1 MSEDKTSLF
10 DSLLEGRR
18 PIYIAAGVTILGLV
32 LLVAFALLLFRSS
45 DEDKNNGTAE
55 ATVTISEIDSGDGSG
70 LPATPPPD
78 VVVLGISNSATISV
92 SLSTPATLDID
103 GQRFGLRAESVTTE
117 ERWQPQLP
125 NATTAVWV
133 YGTVVNYVIGLADTA
148 EARALLDGL
157 TPGDLMSLTT
167 RGGTTS
173 QFTFASRDIVPA
185 SSADVFAQNTP
196 GLTLILLGTEGDN
209 RLVVRGRY
217 VMPETSNA
225 SASSV
230 VELGETAQLDTLQL
244 TVMGTTHLTNEPS
257 APPGFAFFLVDYELL
272 NVGQEQVDLS
282 RLHLSLVDQFGN
294 QYAVNS
300 LAGQFGNHPLATGTL
315 GASQLVAATV
325 GYQIPASLNAPTLR
339 WSAQYGDSPA
349 KVEVNLPFSRDN
361 QANAAVVTVL
371 QAEVSLDGASLALQG
386 QVTNLGSEQLVVAE
400 QDVSLSSSGTV
411 YLMFANNPALPWV
424 VEAGQTIPFALTF
437 QRPQESSAV
446 LTVLNYPFELNGLR

>member
-1 MSEDKTSLF
+1 MPEDKTSLF

-18 PIYIAAGVTILGLV
+18 PIYIAVGVTILGLI
-32 LLVAFALLLFRSS
+32 LLVVFALLLLRSS
-45 DEDKNNGTAE
+45 DEGDGDQTAE
-55 ATVTISEIDSGDGSG
+55 ATATLSELDSGDIGG

-78 VVVLGISNSATISV
+78 VVVLGISNSATVSV
-92 SLSTPATLDID
+92 TLSTPATLDID
-103 GQRFGLRAESVTTE
+103 GQRFTLRAEAVTTG
-117 ERWQPQLP
+117 ERWQPELP
-125 NATTAVWV
+125 NAATAVWV

-167 RGGTTS
+167 RGGTAS

-185 SSADVFAQNTP
+185 ASADVFAQNSP
-196 GLTLILLGTEGDN
+196 GLTLVLLGTEGES

-217 VMPETSNA
+217 VVPETSNA

-244 TVMGTTHLTNEPS
+244 TVIGTTHLSNEPS

-272 NVGQEQVDLS
+272 NVGQQQVELS
-282 RLHLSLVDQFGN
+282 RLRLSLIDQFGN
-294 QYAVNS
+294 QYAVNA

-315 GASQLVAATV
+315 GGGQLTAATV
-325 GYQIPASLNAPTLR
+325 GYQIPASLSAPTLR
-339 WSAQYGDSPA
+339 LVAQYGDSPA
-349 KVEVNLPFSRDN
+349 KVEVNLPFSRSET
-361 QANAAVVTVL
+361 NAAVVTVL

-386 QVTNLGSEQLVVAE
+386 QVTNLGSEQLVVTE
-400 QDVSLSSSGTV
+400 QDVSLSSLGTV
-411 YLMFANNPALPWV
+411 YLMFANNPAFPWV

-446 LTVLNYPFELNGLR
+446 LNVLNYPFQLNGLR